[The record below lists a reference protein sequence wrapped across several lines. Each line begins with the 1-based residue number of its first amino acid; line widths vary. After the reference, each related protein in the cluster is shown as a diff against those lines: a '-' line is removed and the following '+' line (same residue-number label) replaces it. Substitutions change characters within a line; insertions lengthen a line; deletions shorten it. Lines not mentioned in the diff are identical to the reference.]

1 MQVEPLQYAS
11 SCSATCN
18 NNANNLPLLERKIN
32 MEIVE
37 EVEQEMCRDAY
48 SSKIKI
54 VTDGQ
59 DVSFT
64 LFQKPK
70 LFLRLRFVT
79 FESHHCRIEVT

>member
-1 MQVEPLQYAS
+1 VQQR
-11 SCSATCN
+11 T
-18 NNANNLPLLERKIN
+18 IN
-32 MEIVE
+32 MEIVH

-64 LFQKPK
+64 LFQKPSG